1 MPCNFVGI
9 NSLEQVKRA
18 IAICKKDVRIYYYK
32 GPAIIFGI
40 LLPLFLFAAFLI
52 GRALPAPF
60 LVSRLMAMTVFF
72 TATAVVPMIM
82 PWETRAKTLERLVSA
97 PVSVATIVL
106 GDILASFL
114 FGALFSMVPLILGL
128 ALNVAIAHPA
138 ALLVGTLL
146 ASFCFSS
153 LGAILSAPPEDVP
166 ANVMMLSSLVK
177 FPLLF
182 ASGVFI
188 PLGNL
193 PAWGRVIAALSP
205 LTYFTDIAAYSIE
218 GVGYYPISFNFAILC
233 SFTLFLSVAAM
244 KLHETNMPKRL

>member
-1 MPCNFVGI
+1 MPF
-9 NSLEQVKRA
+9 
-18 IAICKKDVRIYYYK
+18 
-32 GPAIIFGI
+32 
-40 LLPLFLFAAFLI
+40 FLFAAFLI
-52 GRALPAPF
+52 GRGLPAPF

-114 FGALFSMVPLILGL
+114 FGLLFSVVPLIVGL

-138 ALLVGTLL
+138 ALLAGTLI

-153 LGAILSAPPEDVP
+153 LGAIMSAPPEDVP
-166 ANVMMLSSLVK
+166 ANVMMLSALVK

-193 PAWGRVIAALSP
+193 PLWGRAIAALSP

-218 GVGYYPISFNFAILC
+218 GAGYYPASLNFVILGL
-233 SFTLFLSVAAM
+233 FTLSLLAAAI
-244 KLHETNMPKRL
+244 KLHEINMPKRL